1 MVQIAVTGNI
11 GSGKTTICGMMES
24 MGIPVYHS
32 DDRAK
37 GLMNQNKTLMQ
48 SIQKRFG
55 QQSYLNGML
64 NRSWL
69 SNLVFNDADALDDLN
84 RLVHPVVRTDYKH
97 WSSRQSA
104 ELIAYESAILI
115 EHGNQADFDV
125 VILVQCPKSI
135 RFQRIH
141 QRDELTMDAIQA
153 RARFQWSEEKKA
165 KFADF
170 LIENIALDQTEQQ
183 LQSVMARIRK
193 QFLKD

>member
-32 DDRAK
+32 DDHAK
-37 GLMNQNKTLMQ
+37 ALMNQNRSLMEA
-48 SIQKRFG
+48 IQKRFG
-55 QQSYLNGML
+55 QQSYLNGIL

-69 SNLVFNDADALDDLN
+69 SNLVFNDADALNDLN
-84 RLVHPVVRTDYKH
+84 RMVHPVVRKSYRH
-97 WSSRQSA
+97 WLTQQTA
-104 ELIAYESAILI
+104 ELTVYESAILI
-115 EHGNQADFDV
+115 EHGNQTDFDV
-125 VILVQCPKSI
+125 VILVQCPEKI

-141 QRDELTMDAIQA
+141 QRDGLTLDAIQA
-153 RARFQWSEEKKA
+153 RTRFQWSEEKKA

-170 LIENIALDQTEQQ
+170 MIENIALDLTEQQ
-183 LQSVMARIRK
+183 LHTVIARIRK